1 MFYFFLHRVFHV
13 LCSWYIHP
21 GGLWIALTYTE
32 EKARVCLV
40 LIPDTTPGGLWIA
53 LCRDRTMLG
62 MKTRVQDSLWRRGRP
77 TPFMRLC
84 LRSHFV
90 YTLSLLSWI
99 FIWIL
104 YEYLYPY
111 LSLGRAHCDKSS
123 TAPFYLFLF
132 LFYDSVFFLNL
143 VMVTPIFY
151 GDPLDDFIFYFVFV
165 FYWLD
170 IIFSL
175 IPMIIWWL
183 LWCIPFEFPQNF
195 PLLLHNGCIGGSAE
209 TGGSCLYISFA
220 WVLVVFLSVSCL
232 GIVCR
237 EPKPSRVWQS

>member
-1 MFYFFLHRVFHV
+1 MRSFETRALNYFPFKLYLFYPEIRCFRLLALQNCETYAELRNKGIELFPLYIIFILSWNQMFYFFLHRVFHV

-40 LIPDTTPGGLWIA
+40 LIPDMSTPGGLWIA

-165 FYWLD
+165 FID
-170 IIFSL
+170 SL
-175 IPMIIWWL
+175 LSFL
-183 LWCIPFEFPQNF
+183 LFRW
-195 PLLLHNGCIGGSAE
+195 
-209 TGGSCLYISFA
+209 
-220 WVLVVFLSVSCL
+220 
-232 GIVCR
+232 
-237 EPKPSRVWQS
+237 